1 MTPSSF
7 RTIRNLLSIFKTFHI
22 LSAQLLWPVH
32 IFGLEWF
39 VVLDISSGL
48 QTILERITRLDKWV
62 ILITMNVPRDA
73 LMEIAVLGVF

>member
-1 MTPSSF
+1 M
-7 RTIRNLLSIFKTFHI
+7 
-22 LSAQLLWPVH
+22 H
-32 IFGLEWF
+32 IFGLEWL